1 MSIEVYSNLRRMPVA
16 TQLKKGTFEIC
27 LLALLSNK
35 DSYGYELVAQ
45 LNEIIDVKE
54 STIYLILQRLE
65 RTQHLASYVT
75 VVEGTAKAR
84 KYYAITP
91 SGKTYFEM
99 LLEEWDNLEKLIQ
112 KCIHKGEQK

>member
-1 MSIEVYSNLRRMPVA
+1 MA

-54 STIYLILQRLE
+54 STIYLILQRMERNKQLE
-65 RTQHLASYVT
+65 SYVM

-84 KYYAITP
+84 KYYKMT
-91 SGKTYFEM
+91 KTGQIYFQT

-112 KCIHKGEQK
+112 KCIHKGEQE

>member
-1 MSIEVYSNLRRMPVA
+1 MA

-35 DSYGYELVAQ
+35 DSYGYELVGQ
-45 LNEIIDVKE
+45 LNEIIEVKE

-65 RTQHLASYVT
+65 RSKQLESYVT

-84 KYYAITP
+84 KYYRITQ
-91 SGKTYFEM
+91 SGKVYYEM
-99 LLEEWDNLEKLIQ
+99 LLSEWDNLEKLIQ
-112 KCIHKGEQK
+112 KCIQKGAQND

>member
-1 MSIEVYSNLRRMPVA
+1 MA

-27 LLALLSNK
+27 LLALLSNQ

-45 LNEIIDVKE
+45 LNEIIEVKE

-65 RTQHLASYVT
+65 RNKQLESYVT
-75 VVEGTAKAR
+75 MVEGTAKAR
-84 KYYAITP
+84 KYYRITA

-99 LLEEWDNLEKLIQ
+99 LLNEWDNLERLIQ
-112 KCIHKGEQK
+112 KCIHKGEQV